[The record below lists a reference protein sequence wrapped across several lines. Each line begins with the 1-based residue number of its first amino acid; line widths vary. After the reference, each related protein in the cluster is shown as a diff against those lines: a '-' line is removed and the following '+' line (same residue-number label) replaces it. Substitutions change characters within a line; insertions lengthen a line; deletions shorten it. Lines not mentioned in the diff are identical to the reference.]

1 MIKTITILRRY
12 HQGPRKLTV
21 QAICLKYLAISV
33 EPGSS
38 RQLGEIYFC
47 ISHIKTGLSIPW
59 MSKNKKLT
67 IELAKRL
74 DSDSDCNWNI
84 RYPMQ
89 ISIENR
95 NSALEIVR
103 SFAERDEDEDVPFLQ
118 SGNFHLSRY
127 LWKQRKKK
135 LKILGGK
142 PLDNGGI
149 FEGMLIDLSNS
160 WTQVLREAVLWER
173 RYKNAI
179 KWS

>member
-1 MIKTITILRRY
+1 MIKTITILRGH
-12 HQGPRKLTV
+12 HQERRKLTA
-21 QAICLKYLAISV
+21 QAICLKHLAISV
-33 EPGSS
+33 EPGS

-67 IELAKRL
+67 IELAKKL
-74 DSDSDCNWNI
+74 DSDCNLNI
-84 RYPMQ
+84 RDPIQ
-89 ISIENR
+89 LAVKDR
-95 NSALEIVR
+95 DLALKIVR
-103 SFAERDEDEDVPFLQ
+103 SFAERDGDEDVAFLQ

-160 WTQVLREAVLWER
+160 WIQVLREAVLWER
-173 RYKNAI
+173 RYKDAI

>member
-12 HQGPRKLTV
+12 HQEQIRLTV
-21 QAICLKYLAISV
+21 QAICLKHLAISV
-33 EPGSS
+33 EPGS

-67 IELAKRL
+67 IELAKTL
-74 DSDSDCNWNI
+74 DSDCDWNI
-84 RYPMQ
+84 RDPIQ
-89 ISIENR
+89 LAIQNKDF
-95 NSALEIVR
+95 ALRIVHY
-103 SFAERDEDEDVPFLQ
+103 FAERDEDDEVPFLR
-118 SGNFHLSRY
+118 SENFQLSRY

-160 WTQVLREAVLWER
+160 WVQVLREAVLWER
-173 RYKNAI
+173 RYKDAI